1 MQIVIKFTNSSAK
14 RTEWL
19 LQRRYKSKAKLGEL
33 AKVAILR
40 EAAQEAM
47 KDIDPEFISRE

>member
-1 MQIVIKFTNSSAK
+1 MEITIKFTNASAK

-19 LQRRYKSKAKLGEL
+19 LQRRYKSKAELDKL

-40 EAAQEAM
+40 EATQEAM
-47 KDIDPEFISRE
+47 KDIEPEFILRK

>member
-1 MQIVIKFTNSSAK
+1 MEVTIKFTNASAK

-19 LQRRYKSKAKLGEL
+19 LQRKYKSKANLEKL

-47 KDIDPEFISRE
+47 KDIEPEFVARR

>member
-1 MQIVIKFTNSSAK
+1 MEIIIKFTNASAK

-19 LQRRYKSKAKLGEL
+19 LQRRYRSKANFSKL

-47 KDIDPEFISRE
+47 KDIEPERRY